1 MSTPAPKTYGYF
13 ELEDGTELSGIRITL
28 KTKIQAEKSARANG
42 WDPQRDSN
50 IMGAFAAWHA
60 AKDTGQVDTD
70 WATFLDTAVDAG
82 LYQEDAEDA
91 EVADPEDPTQPA
103 A

>member
-1 MSTPAPKTYGYF
+1 MSNHPKTYGYF
-13 ELEDGTELSGIRITL
+13 ELADGTEHSGIRVTL

-60 AKDTGQVDTD
+60 GKGSGLVDLD
-70 WATFLDTAVDAG
+70 WGTFLDNAVDAG
-82 LYQEDAEDA
+82 LYQEDDEDQGI
-91 EVADPEDPTQPA
+91 DPEDPTRPA